1 VPIKHKNTHAA
12 DESGFFPAG
21 GTQERVIGAKGNT
34 AQHQQ
39 GDGGHE
45 NTTVIV
51 TICADGTSL
60 KPAMIF
66 KGPFQVKWDQDNPA
80 EGSLGHSRKG
90 WTDGEIG
97 IVWIRDFDKQ
107 MRWKANGE
115 ARLLLVDGHNSHYMC
130 GFLEFARL
138 AFIHILCYSA
148 HGTHVYQGLDVI
160 VFGVLKLY
168 WTHEKDKWEREKWQ
182 KVSKTNFLAIY
193 GAAHKWALTSDII
206 KMVFEKTGVWP
217 FNRDVVTPEM
227 MAPSLETLCRGH
239 LPVAP
244 STPV

>member
-1 VPIKHKNTHAA
+1 
-12 DESGFFPAG
+12 
-21 GTQERVIGAKGNT
+21 
-34 AQHQQ
+34 
-39 GDGGHE
+39 
-45 NTTVIV
+45 
-51 TICADGTSL
+51 
-60 KPAMIF
+60 
-66 KGPFQVKWDQDNPA
+66 
-80 EGSLGHSRKG
+80 
-90 WTDGEIG
+90 
-97 IVWIRDFDKQ
+97 

-115 ARLLLVDGHNSHYMC
+115 ARLLLVDGHNSHYMH

-193 GAAHKWALTSDII
+193 GAAHKRALTSDII

-244 STPV
+244 STPVHIVTNLFHQAHHQARVVSLGTQSGYETDNGMETDEPCTPTSSCLINPFATPIQTAIWSLHNT